1 MPVATFQGTVEKGQ
15 VKLASNIR
23 LPEKAK
29 VYVVVP
35 DFEENGNGEKFD
47 LAEIVS
53 RMPADYQVNEESFG
67 EPVGKEEW

>member
-1 MPVATFQGTVEKGQ
+1 MAVTTFSGTVEDGQ
-15 VKLASNIR
+15 VKLAANVR

-35 DFEENGNGEKFD
+35 DFEEQANGKKFD
-47 LAEIVS
+47 LKELVS
-53 RMPADYQVNEESFG
+53 RMPANYQGSEEGFG